1 VSFQDLDIDLLRCLV
16 AVADAKG
23 FTAAGKVLGRTQS
36 AVTIKIQRLEQ
47 LVDRQLL
54 KRTSRS
60 LSLTEEG
67 ELLLGYARRIL
78 DLHDEGLRRVAAPPL
93 DGTLHLGIAEHF
105 VPERLPLF
113 LSQFARTYPR
123 VKLEVVV
130 DTGIPLVESLD
141 TGQLDLAIATRTE
154 GKGRPGQL
162 LFQEPL
168 VWVASNDFIL
178 NVSDSVPLALKP
190 DPCQFRDEA
199 LAALQRV
206 GRPWTSSYT
215 GNSVPSIQAAVLAG
229 LGVSVLGAHSVQ
241 NGMRV
246 AQDEL
251 PVLPSIDIM
260 LFGEEKFGG
269 AIAKALVNF
278 VLRSVKEQENLMAM
292 PLGTG
297 LAEPRSELER
307 SSQAR
312 EFVKTSKRR

>member
-1 VSFQDLDIDLLRCLV
+1 MDVKLSFQDLDIDLLRCFV

-23 FTAAGKVLGRTQS
+23 FTAAGKVLGRSQS
-36 AVTIKIQRLEQ
+36 AVTIKIQRLEE

-93 DGTLHLGIAEHF
+93 DGTLYLGIAEHF
-105 VPERLPLF
+105 VPERLPLL
-113 LSQFARTYPR
+113 LSQFAKTYPR

-130 DTGIPLVESLD
+130 NTDTALVESLD
-141 TGQLDLAIATRTE
+141 AGRLDLAIAMRTE
-154 GKGRPGQL
+154 GKGRPGQML
-162 LFQEPL
+162 LHEPL
-168 VWVASNDFIL
+168 VWVASNDFRIDTS
-178 NVSDSVPLALKP
+178 NSVPLALKP
-190 DPCQFRDEA
+190 DPCPFRDEA

-229 LGVSVLGAHSVQ
+229 LGVSVLGVHSVE

-246 AQDEL
+246 LQDEL
-251 PVLPSIDIM
+251 PDLPCIDIM

-278 VLRSVKEQENLMAM
+278 VLRSVQEQENLIAK
-292 PLGTG
+292 
-297 LAEPRSELER
+297 A
-307 SSQAR
+307 A
-312 EFVKTSKRR
+312 

>member
-1 VSFQDLDIDLLRCLV
+1 M
-16 AVADAKG
+16 
-23 FTAAGKVLGRTQS
+23 
-36 AVTIKIQRLEQ
+36 
-47 LVDRQLL
+47 
-54 KRTSRS
+54 
-60 LSLTEEG
+60 
-67 ELLLGYARRIL
+67 LGYARRIL

-105 VPERLPLF
+105 VPERLPLL

-168 VWVASNDFIL
+168 VWVASNDFRL
-178 NVSDSVPLALKP
+178 DVSDSVPLALKP

-199 LAALQRV
+199 LAAMQRV
-206 GRPWTSSYT
+206 SRPWTSSYT

-246 AQDEL
+246 VQDEL
-251 PVLPSIDIM
+251 PDLPSIDIM
-260 LFGEEKFGG
+260 LYGEEKFGG

-278 VLRSVKEQENLMAM
+278 VLRSVQEQESLMVI
-292 PLGTG
+292 P
-297 LAEPRSELER
+297 
-307 SSQAR
+307 AR
-312 EFVKTSKRR
+312 ARN

>member
-1 VSFQDLDIDLLRCLV
+1 MDVKMSFQDLDIDLLRCFV
-16 AVADAKG
+16 AVADANG
-23 FTAAGKVLGRTQS
+23 FTAAGKVLGRSQS
-36 AVTIKIQRLEQ
+36 AVTIKIQRLEE

-67 ELLLGYARRIL
+67 KLLLGYARRIL
-78 DLHDEGLRRVAAPPL
+78 DLHDEGLRRIAAPPL

-105 VPERLPLF
+105 VPERLPLL
-113 LSQFARTYPR
+113 LSQFAKTYPR

-130 DTGIPLVESLD
+130 NTDIALVESLD
-141 TGQLDLAIATRTE
+141 TGRLDLAIAMRTE

-162 LFQEPL
+162 LLREPL
-168 VWVASNDFIL
+168 VWVASNDFRL
-178 NVSDSVPLALKP
+178 DVSDSVPLALKP

-199 LAALQRV
+199 LAALQRA
-206 GRPWTSSYT
+206 GRPWSLIYT

-246 AQDEL
+246 LQDEL
-251 PVLPSIDIM
+251 PALPSIDIM

-278 VLRSVKEQENLMAM
+278 VLRSVQEQENLMAK
-292 PLGTG
+292 
-297 LAEPRSELER
+297 A
-307 SSQAR
+307 A
-312 EFVKTSKRR
+312 

>member
-1 VSFQDLDIDLLRCLV
+1 VSVQDLDIDLLRCFV

-36 AVTIKIQRLEQ
+36 AVTIKIQRLEE

-105 VPERLPLF
+105 VPERLPLL
-113 LSQFARTYPR
+113 LSQFAKTYPR
-123 VKLEVVV
+123 VKLEV
-130 DTGIPLVESLD
+130 I
-141 TGQLDLAIATRTE
+141 DLAIGTRTE

-162 LFQEPL
+162 LFREPL
-168 VWVASNDFIL
+168 VWVASNDFRL
-178 NVSDSVPLALKP
+178 DVSDSVPLALKP

-246 AQDEL
+246 VQDEL
-251 PVLPSIDIM
+251 PDLPSIDIM

-278 VLRSVKEQENLMAM
+278 VLCSVQERENLMAI
-292 PLGTG
+292 P
-297 LAEPRSELER
+297 ARSIPSE
-307 SSQAR
+307 S
-312 EFVKTSKRR
+312 F